1 MASSSPAASL
11 SGRTSIPVPKI
22 DGIEHPEDVFEGIM
36 ETSEPVPATCT
47 CVSKR
52 GHWRKLRSGARH
64 WFSDEICGDEAT
76 IVAYNPLTG
85 DSYYV
90 CKRHWDDEA
99 LHAAD
104 RMGLKYRRIE
114 K

>member
-1 MASSSPAASL
+1 M
-11 SGRTSIPVPKI
+11 
-22 DGIEHPEDVFEGIM
+22 DPEESVL
-36 ETSEPVPATCT
+36 ETSEALEPTCT

-52 GHWRKLRSGARH
+52 GHWRKLRDGSEHYFQDR
-64 WFSDEICGDEAT
+64 FCGDKAYVT
-76 IVAYNPLTG
+76 AYNPLTS
-85 DSYYV
+85 DVYHV

-104 RMGLKYRRIE
+104 RMGLKYRRVD

>member
-1 MASSSPAASL
+1 MPQ
-11 SGRTSIPVPKI
+11 I
-22 DGIEHPEDVFEGIM
+22 DGIEHPDHVFERLM
-36 ETSEPVPATCT
+36 DHSEPVSFTCT

-52 GHWRKLRSGARH
+52 GHYRRLRDGTKH
-64 WFSDEICGDEAT
+64 YFYDQICGDEA
-76 IVAYNPLTG
+76 IVAAYNPLTS
-85 DSYYV
+85 DAYYV

>member
-1 MASSSPAASL
+1 MPS
-11 SGRTSIPVPKI
+11 I
-22 DGIEHPEDVFEGIM
+22 DGISQPEAIFESIYA
-36 ETSEPVPATCT
+36 TSEPTPPTCT

-52 GHWRKLRSGARH
+52 GHYRRLRNGDKH
-64 WFSDEICGDEAT
+64 YFHDEICGDEAV
-76 IVAYNPLTG
+76 IVAYNPLTS
-85 DSYYV
+85 DAYYV

>member
-1 MASSSPAASL
+1 ME
-11 SGRTSIPVPKI
+11 IDPV
-22 DGIEHPEDVFEGIM
+22 EG
-36 ETSEPVPATCT
+36 SEPVPATCT

>member
-1 MASSSPAASL
+1 M
-11 SGRTSIPVPKI
+11 PKI
-22 DGIEHPEDVFEGIM
+22 NGIEHPDDVFESLWANSKP
-36 ETSEPVPATCT
+36 SEVTCT

-52 GHWRKLRSGARH
+52 GHYRTLRDGSKH
-64 WFSDEICGDEAT
+64 YFYDQICGDKAI
-76 IVAYNPLTG
+76 IVAYNPLTS
-85 DSYYV
+85 DAYYV

-114 K
+114 E